1 LIQTIGIIILLFISS
16 FQLKAQEVI
25 LLRHAKVFQ
34 DHSGWMGSK
43 RASELRAN
51 YDTAPIHKFSADTVY
66 VSKLP
71 RSVAS
76 GVILFGDSAT
86 VVSMDVFN
94 EFELHVNKLPLYM
107 PYKAWTSLS
116 RTFWLIGHKHQSVE
130 SYSEA
135 KQRVK
140 RAVDFIEAKT
150 KIQEQV
156 ILVTHGFIN
165 RNIANT
171 LKKRGWE
178 ITENKGSKNLGATIL
193 RRENSKITL

>member
-1 LIQTIGIIILLFISS
+1 M
-16 FQLKAQEVI
+16 I

-51 YDTAPIHKFSADTVY
+51 YDTSPIHKFNADTVLAKLPPQITDTIY

-71 RSVAS
+71 RSIAS

-86 VVSMDVFN
+86 IVSMDLFN
-94 EFELHVNKLPLYM
+94 EFELHVSKLPLYM

-116 RTFWLIGHKHQSVE
+116 RAFWLMGHKYQTVE

-135 KQRVK
+135 KERVK
-140 RAVDFIEAKT
+140 RATNFIEEKAKT
-150 KIQEQV
+150 QKQV

-165 RNIANT
+165 RNIAKS
-171 LKKRGWE
+171 LKRRGWE
-178 ITENKGSKNLGATIL
+178 IATNNGSKNLGATIL
-193 RRENSKITL
+193 RR